1 MVVDK
6 SKGKKLVYVSEDII
20 NGITEISK
28 KKGTSVTKYIED
40 MLKQAIR
47 VDGLNFST
55 EEMGNI
61 LEVIQVQRV
70 LGGTFMPLDVL
81 NYVSDQ
87 CFEKEKDEIRLKW
100 FESGKIYGKYLK
112 ERFSSPLKTFQVLLK
127 VMRWDLD
134 EVEIA
139 QNTSNVKIRC
149 VSSSLNS
156 EGTDLLAK
164 FIAGATNGM
173 GYNTEKIDCMKGMII
188 MELKALS

>member
-87 CFEKEKDEIRLKW
+87 CFEKARDEIRLKW

-139 QNTSNVKIRC
+139 QNTNNIKIRC
-149 VSSSLNS
+149 VSSSLNY

-164 FIAGATNGM
+164 FIDGATNGM
-173 GYNTEKIDCMKGMII
+173 GYGAEKIDCMKGMII